1 MPKARPKNILTQ
13 PNISRLGDSLE
24 EAVGVKDGPM
34 SEDAR
39 KEANRRALGIVR
51 MAGGDLAYSG
61 ALPVIHYGHFVKFVN
76 INRRRLHRF
85 VLIAEP
91 YTDPESP
98 YMGVYM
104 IPADAAE
111 KILVLGWPRPE
122 PPGEND
128 EIR

>member
-1 MPKARPKNILTQ
+1 MPKTRAKNLLAQ
-13 PNISRLGDSLE
+13 PNIRRLKDSLM
-24 EAVGVKDGPM
+24 EAVGVQYGPM
-34 SEDAR
+34 SEETRKAAR
-39 KEANRRALGIVR
+39 RRALEIVR
-51 MAGGDLAYSG
+51 MAGGDLAYTG
-61 ALPVIHYGHFVKFVN
+61 NTGNALVTHYGHFVN

-98 YMGVYM
+98 HMGVYM